1 MDSKCLAR
9 RLSNSLPRC
18 TASWRNIL
26 KVCWNCIFIHLQW
39 LKVLHIADRVTMKIT
54 KSVVIFQ
61 IKFVS
66 HPSAS
71 TRLDWNQK
79 VSAVLLSILQF
90 SFEKFQAMFWMFRD
104 LSQLPVHIYMFWRPL
119 QYSQRL
125 FSLRWTLVKC
135 NNYSGR

>member
-1 MDSKCLAR
+1 MDSKCLTR
-9 RLSNSLPRC
+9 RLSNS
-18 TASWRNIL
+18 TARWRNIF

-71 TRLDWNQK
+71 TRVAWNQK

-90 SFEKFQAMFWMFRD
+90 SFEKFQAMFWTFRD
-104 LSQLPVHIYMFWRPL
+104 LSQLPYTYIYMFWRPL
-119 QYSQRL
+119 QYYQHF